1 MIQQVTQQSH
11 SQNKTINN
19 EKKKYH
25 DPLNKG
31 VFVVL
36 SNSNEIGTA
45 ISDIA
50 PKLGAALWAPTFM
63 YLGADIYDKYKNDKN
78 NYNPSAK
85 RAFKR
90 AIYQALTS
98 LVAMP
103 AAIILGKYIIS
114 PLGKLDKTGVS
125 GNTKDAIWYTAKVTL
140 HATSSWKMAVKPIH
154 AQLPDSLRIV
164 ARAAAQGI

>member
-1 MIQQVTQQSH
+1 MITPV
-11 SQNKTINN
+11 SQNQNTNTQKHKT
-19 EKKKYH
+19 KYQ

-31 VFVVL
+31 IVVLL

-50 PKLGAALWAPTFM
+50 PRLGAALWAPTFM

-78 NYNPSAK
+78 NYDPSAK

-90 AIYQALTS
+90 AIFQALTS
-98 LVAMP
+98 IVTLP

-125 GNTKDAIWYTAKVTL
+125 GNA
-140 HATSSWKMAVKPIH
+140 
-154 AQLPDSLRIV
+154 
-164 ARAAAQGI
+164 